1 MNTAPRLPRLEAGL
15 SLVELLVALTIGSLI
30 IVGTV
35 LVYSQSRNNYALNE
49 STARLQEEARYVLSL
64 IEPDLQLAGFYGFT
78 NASDDFL
85 IVDGT
90 GSGVPTSKLQ
100 QSDPRFSG
108 LAAAT
113 HACGD
118 NFALDLMATVQGLNN
133 IPNDGAFSPG
143 PNADAPGPTS
153 RCARNSIAPG
163 TDSLTIRRAS
173 TDPVGASALRLQL
186 YVNRLKQ
193 TNQRIML
200 DGVAPGPL
208 NAGLQEI
215 RNLVVRTFY
224 VAGDSE
230 GRPGTPSLRMIALGD
245 GQTFSDIEIMPGV
258 EDLQVQFGI
267 DTGDYDNDG
276 AIDVDAD
283 ANGIPDA
290 PNGFATRY
298 VNANSPLLPGAQVV
312 SVRLWLR
319 LRAEQREVGF
329 VDGRAY
335 NYADTSF
342 TPTGADAGFRRVVV
356 SRTIQLRNA
365 RTL

>member
-1 MNTAPRLPRLEAGL
+1 MNAAMSCRRREAGL

-30 IVGTV
+30 IVGAV
-35 LVYSQSRNNYALNE
+35 SIFAQSRSSFALNE
-49 STARLQEEARYVLSL
+49 TTARLQEEARYVLSL
-64 IEPDLQLAGFYGFT
+64 IEPDLQLAGFYGYT
-78 NASDDFL
+78 NSSDDFL

-90 GSGVPTSKLQ
+90 GSGIPTSKLQ
-100 QSDPRFSG
+100 QADPRFPG

-133 IPNDGAFSPG
+133 IANDGAFEPG

-153 RCARNSIAPG
+153 RCARKSVEPQ
-163 TDSLTIRRAS
+163 TDALTLRRAS
-173 TDPVGASALRLQL
+173 TTPVGASALRLQL

-200 DGVAPGPL
+200 DGVAPGPVA
-208 NAGLQEI
+208 AGLQEI

-224 VAGDSE
+224 VATDSE
-230 GRPGTPSLRMIALGD
+230 ERPGTPALRMIALDD
-245 GQTFSDIEIMPGV
+245 GQTFTDVEIMAGV
-258 EDLQVQFGI
+258 EDLQVQFGV

-276 AIDVDAD
+276 VIDVDAD
-283 ANGIPDA
+283 VNGIPDT
-290 PNGFATRY
+290 PNGLATRY
-298 VNANSPLLPGAQVV
+298 VNADSPLLPGAQVV
-312 SVRLWLR
+312 AVRLWLR
-319 LRAEQREVGF
+319 LRAEAPEVGF
-329 VDGRAY
+329 QDGRTY
-335 NYADTSF
+335 TYADTSF
-342 TPTGADAGFRRVVV
+342 TAAGADAAFRRVLV